1 MLYLAN
7 QSVISCTFVCFGWSI
22 WFPRLPSKEI
32 RQLSARTNMV
42 LAEPPASK
50 KIGVPSPFSTTN
62 LCHIIISSSH
72 QWKPCIGHI
81 HPYSIFDLQS
91 AIGKSWMIMAGRVTK
106 ILSQLCA
113 FARHRKEL
121 GRPQWHFHSPEIQQ
135 IVPRPKKKPFSE
147 EHHLSKSWLI
157 RLPMMIVPWNKTIF
171 HGVSKHYSPR
181 NWGRSDSGHG
191 QILHHGIDLG
201 FSPEI
206 AGACQFSGC
215 LKVLGGLE
223 AKIIGGKPAKYAHP
237 VLGNPTLEVIL
248 SNPNHDGKS
257 LTMYIIVKLLISTD
271 LPIHRP
277 STKTDEVTTRL
288 LPPCAKR
295 AKASL
300 RRSP

>member
-113 FARHRKEL
+113 FARHHKEL

-135 IVPRPKKKPFSE
+135 IVPRPKKTFLRGTSSFKVLVDNASHDDSPLKQNYFSWSLQALLAAKLRKE
-147 EHHLSKSWLI
+147 RLRTRTNTSPWYRPWLQPRDSWSMSVLWVSKSFG
-157 RLPMMIVPWNKTIF
+157 RFRGQNYRRKTCKICPSSSGKSDF
-171 HGVSKHYSPR
+171 G
-181 NWGRSDSGHG
+181 SDS
-191 QILHHGIDLG
+191 
-201 FSPEI
+201 
-206 AGACQFSGC
+206 
-215 LKVLGGLE
+215 K
-223 AKIIGGKPAKYAHP
+223 
-237 VLGNPTLEVIL
+237 
-248 SNPNHDGKS
+248 
-257 LTMYIIVKLLISTD
+257 
-271 LPIHRP
+271 
-277 STKTDEVTTRL
+277 
-288 LPPCAKR
+288 
-295 AKASL
+295 
-300 RRSP
+300 